1 MKPNEGR
8 LQTAE
13 HILARTVEHNF
24 PDSIFIISTFKED
37 SGKIEVY
44 AETDLR
50 RIDLAKLEDEVNE
63 VIRKNLRVNKYMI
76 RREEAEDEY
85 DLARLPSSVKEVRI
99 VEIEGFDK
107 TPCKD
112 PHVDNTSQI
121 GHFEILKVKKTG
133 RNRYRFVFKVG

>member
-1 MKPNEGR
+1 MNPNEGR